1 MRKFL
6 LTLTITGS
14 VFLYGQTQTI
24 FTENFDALT
33 NGNLATDVTGTTA
46 GQNSWYIYQGA
57 AADYQVTTIDAS
69 HGKSLNLTTGA
80 GAPPAS
86 GANANNRYAYK
97 TISTTANASNNLVR
111 AKMDIYT
118 GAATG
123 KGRVGIQLYSSTAAI
138 GGIVYDYETKKVYGQ
153 ARVSVVAD
161 PTQTGT
167 LTLTLGTETFPA
179 NSWVTVTYI
188 YNKTTGQHTYQYTNG
203 TTNASYNFSGNTT
216 YSIFTGDV
224 AVEFDAVNTT
234 LASNTVANTAGI
246 DNIQAE
252 FTNAATLSVND
263 TPVKNAIVSL
273 AVYPNPTSDILNIKS
288 DSKINAVSVVDLT
301 GRKIDVK
308 LDGDKVDVKKLPAG
322 TYLINIETKD
332 GISTEKFI
340 KK

>member
-1 MRKFL
+1 M
-6 LTLTITGS
+6 
-14 VFLYGQTQTI
+14 
-24 FTENFDALT
+24 T

-86 GANANNRYAYK
+86 GANTNNRYAYK

-224 AVEFDAVNTT
+224 AGEFDAVNTT

-301 GRKIDVK
+301 GRKLDVK
-308 LDGDKVDVKKLPAG
+308 LEGDKVDVKKLPAG